1 MPIYEYQCTS
11 CAHRFE
17 VKQSIKDEPI
27 KECVRCGKE
36 VTKLIS
42 SPAIMFKG
50 SGWYITDYSDKMK
63 PGSGSDTSEKPAASS
78 TDKTKVPASSEGGGT
93 SSTTTPAPA
102 LPLRQLRARRHR
114 RVQVHPHPARAHQ
127 AQAPHRPQAPSR
139 FLTEVAPCALQPGGS
154 HIPAH
159 PPQAVQTRC
168 PMEPQRSLRRDD
180 RGAPGRWTPARRY
193 ADSVVRALQSWR
205 PTGGTPL
212 TNFSRVPVLEQ
223 KDGPT
228 GNRSDGCL
236 PHRGRFY
243 FLGAVGPDRGLRGG
257 LVRRLDG
264 LLHG

>member
-1 MPIYEYQCTS
+1 VPIYEYQCTS

-78 TDKTKVPASSEGGGT
+78 TDKTKAPASSEGGGT

-102 LPLRQLRARRHR
+102 LRQLRARRHR

-139 FLTEVAPCALQPGGS
+139 FLTDGCPPARFSTGDSQAF
-154 HIPAH
+154 PAH

-193 ADSVVRALQSWR
+193 ADSVLARRVPCSTWR
-205 PTGGTPL
+205 P
-212 TNFSRVPVLEQ
+212 
-223 KDGPT
+223 
-228 GNRSDGCL
+228 
-236 PHRGRFY
+236 
-243 FLGAVGPDRGLRGG
+243 
-257 LVRRLDG
+257 
-264 LLHG
+264 

>member
-36 VTKLIS
+36 VTTLIS

-78 TDKTKVPASSEGGGT
+78 TEARVLRQRLLLL
-93 SSTTTPAPA
+93 

-139 FLTEVAPCALQPGGS
+139 FLTDGCPPARFSTGDSQAF
-154 HIPAH
+154 PAH

-193 ADSVVRALQSWR
+193 ADSVLARRVPLQYVEALNQAG
-205 PTGGTPL
+205 PPL
-212 TNFSRVPVLEQ
+212 TEFFNGVPVLEAEGT
-223 KDGPT
+223 DTT